1 VVLYAVAARDAT
13 RAEAFAK
20 KHGFQKSY
28 GGETGYQGCDI
39 LSRIITALNIY
50 IALQIL

>member
-28 GGETGYQGCDI
+28 GGETGYQGYII
-39 LSRIITALNIY
+39 LSRIIITVLN
-50 IALQIL
+50 IALQIS